1 MTNPTAVLNVVGLDR
16 ATLKHMPSLA
26 SLGAVTDL
34 IPVLPAVTCSA
45 QATMLTGLS
54 PAQHGVVGNGWF
66 ERDQAEVRF
75 WKQSNHL
82 VQGEKVWET
91 ARRRDPS
98 VTTAKLFW
106 WFNMH

>member
-75 WKQSNHL
+75 W
-82 VQGEKVWET
+82 
-91 ARRRDPS
+91 P
-98 VTTAKLFW
+98 
-106 WFNMH
+106 

>member
-45 QATMLTGLS
+45 SHHVDWSVSRATWG
-54 PAQHGVVGNGWF
+54 GRKW
-66 ERDQAEVRF
+66 
-75 WKQSNHL
+75 L
-82 VQGEKVWET
+82 V
-91 ARRRDPS
+91 
-98 VTTAKLFW
+98 
-106 WFNMH
+106 